1 MIENEQK
8 GWHGAFSSIGK
19 YSAEKYHIITH
30 KDEILNRKTSLDER
44 DTVANFLRR
53 NGYHNIFGET
63 KPKTSESLDDSQLDI
78 IEDNIDIFQLD
89 TKKKVPK
96 DKKKKSKK
104 NGTHRPFT
112 AYHRTN
118 KTAYKYHDKHMA
130 ERKKVRKETTPD
142 CTKYV
147 PNRELVWK
155 RTLVGPAWKTMK
167 ARQPMGHKD
176 NSKFYLQHNDPLK
189 DIGHSFIDMD
199 KQTMRGDFFKVA
211 NPRFNSARAF
221 TPKQRRPISSIS
233 RASSFSYQ
241 SESNVDN
248 MISRRGTKNIESA
261 NKKKSKN
268 ESKITEKEED
278 DYEDEEEEEEKEND
292 EFVLDA
298 NEKINKEIND
308 KWKRGASA
316 VSRQTRPGTARPMSV
331 TTTFSS
337 RPTTTNNNRINSGN
351 NLNTSEI
358 SNGEIVNNEN
368 DLDSSSSELNDSYE
382 QFRHV
387 YEKQLKKR
395 PNTAKPILSTS
406 NLTYGSSGE
415 IKPLKSKKKSTLNKN
430 NNYSRKRRPQT
441 TKKKPNYI
449 KAVDF
454 DKLISREYLDNIADK
469 KQSLIPFSLPNFKQ
483 VRERPIMMVVYDRP
497 VHLKNRPKEMKGIE
511 PSMYSD
517 PYKNL
522 DKINNHH
529 TVNVPNFDRIS
540 SRPDDKNPL
549 PSYMKKN
556 FTREAVYSLTDQSL
570 KMNNYAEGKFIK
582 NYTSFWPKKT
592 FNKIIN
598 LNLLN
603 SDAFINNV
611 VGDKKKL
618 EKENNYIAKSMKFY
632 NKNYEDLMK
641 EGMLNRFDNVTYKTI
656 KKEQRIDQREMEKFL
671 RNYQNNN

>member
-19 YSAEKYHIITH
+19 YSAEKYHVITH

-112 AYHRTN
+112 AFHRTN
-118 KTAYKYHDKHMA
+118 KAAYKYHDKHMA

-211 NPRFNSARAF
+211 NPRFNSARPF
-221 TPKQRRPISSIS
+221 TPKERRPVSTLS
-233 RASSFSYQ
+233 RVSSFSNQ
-241 SESNVDN
+241 SENNDN
-248 MISRRGTKNIESA
+248 MISHKGTKVIESN

-268 ESKITEKEED
+268 QSKITEKEED
-278 DYEDEEEEEEKEND
+278 YEDEEEENEND

-337 RPTTTNNNRINSGN
+337 RPTTTNNRVNSNN
-351 NLNTSEI
+351 NLNTSDI
-358 SNGEIVNNEN
+358 SNGEVVNE

-382 QFRHV
+382 QFRYV

-395 PNTAKPILSTS
+395 PNTAKVILPTN
-406 NLTYGSSGE
+406 NLTYGSNSDL
-415 IKPLKSKKKSTLNKN
+415 KPIKSKKKQSRKSI
-430 NNYSRKRRPQT
+430 NYSKKKKQKT
-441 TKKKPNYI
+441 TKKK
-449 KAVDF
+449 
-454 DKLISREYLDNIADK
+454 
-469 KQSLIPFSLPNFKQ
+469 
-483 VRERPIMMVVYDRP
+483 
-497 VHLKNRPKEMKGIE
+497 
-511 PSMYSD
+511 
-517 PYKNL
+517 
-522 DKINNHH
+522 
-529 TVNVPNFDRIS
+529 
-540 SRPDDKNPL
+540 
-549 PSYMKKN
+549 
-556 FTREAVYSLTDQSL
+556 
-570 KMNNYAEGKFIK
+570 
-582 NYTSFWPKKT
+582 
-592 FNKIIN
+592 
-598 LNLLN
+598 
-603 SDAFINNV
+603 
-611 VGDKKKL
+611 
-618 EKENNYIAKSMKFY
+618 
-632 NKNYEDLMK
+632 
-641 EGMLNRFDNVTYKTI
+641 
-656 KKEQRIDQREMEKFL
+656 
-671 RNYQNNN
+671 